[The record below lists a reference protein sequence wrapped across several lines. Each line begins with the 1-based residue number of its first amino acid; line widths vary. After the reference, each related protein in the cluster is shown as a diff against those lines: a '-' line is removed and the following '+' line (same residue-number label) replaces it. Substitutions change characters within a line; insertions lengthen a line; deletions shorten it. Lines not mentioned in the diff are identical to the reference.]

1 MIRNIYADASAFS
14 IIAYSLAEE
23 GMEVEIG
30 SSLLIG
36 DELDCDKIVILRPD
50 EWYNT
55 ARMGTPPKSVDGLV
69 FVDNAGDFH
78 MYVIELKS
86 SRLPDLNRKHIQEKF
101 NTIFQRFLDHD
112 FAHLFNNA
120 SKPYN
125 LMSLNLWLV
134 CDPLRLR
141 RKAANHDEFLRLAG
155 ASKEKMRTL
164 MANYALGL
172 KPISFRGLR
181 AQIMPLLSP
190 PSIEVDHYVDHL
202 S

>member
-14 IIAYSLAEE
+14 IVAQSLAEE

-36 DELDCDKIVILRPD
+36 DELDYDKIVILRPD

-55 ARMGTPPKSVDGLV
+55 ARMDSPPKSVDGLV
-69 FVDNAGDFH
+69 FVDDAGNFH
-78 MYVIELKS
+78 MYVVELKS

-101 NTIFQRFLDHD
+101 NTIFQTFLDQD
-112 FAHLFNNA
+112 FAHLFNDA

-125 LMSLNLWLV
+125 LTSLNLWLV
-134 CDPLRLR
+134 CDPFRLR
-141 RKAANHDEFLRLAG
+141 RKAANHEEFLRLAG
-155 ASKEKMRTL
+155 ASKEKMKTL

-190 PSIEVDHYVDHL
+190 PSIEVDHFVDHL